1 MIGEVH
7 YWRDMSRILE
17 AINQEVKQ
25 NYVEIAVQVLAQ
37 LSDKDNS
44 VQTSLEKFAKEKGRV
59 VQGAKEAK
67 WNNKYMK
74 VVEKPVSDI
83 EKATQLR
90 DIQLVVVVLLKSLKN
105 IFENSN
111 FYKEARMVSFIDRLM
126 QVIV

>member
-44 VQTSLEKFAKEKGRV
+44 VQTSLEKFAREKGRV
-59 VQGAKEAK
+59 VQGAKESR

-74 VVEKPVSDI
+74 VIEKPVSDI